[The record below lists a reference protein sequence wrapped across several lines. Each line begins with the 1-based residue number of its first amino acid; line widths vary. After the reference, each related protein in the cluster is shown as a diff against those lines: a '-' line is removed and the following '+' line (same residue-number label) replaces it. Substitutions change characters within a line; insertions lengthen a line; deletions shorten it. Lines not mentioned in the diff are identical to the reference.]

1 MPLVSILILVLDGP
15 FGPVRS
21 LANKGET
28 AFGLSPQVRDGS
40 WCTTLGP
47 SLAFFPRDRPA
58 GSPQKEGQVLLDA
71 NYHWLAN
78 RRAWTLWLLERPRQ
92 SSAFIEPGVL
102 GPRMDDGLQLYL

>member
-1 MPLVSILILVLDGP
+1 MPLVSILILIVLDGP

-40 WCTTLGP
+40 WCTTLGS

-58 GSPQKEGQVLLDA
+58 GSPQQEGHVLLVA
-71 NYHWLAN
+71 NVAAGTSPAIK
-78 RRAWTLWLLERPRQ
+78 R
-92 SSAFIEPGVL
+92 SF
-102 GPRMDDGLQLYL
+102 